1 MKNKLLAVLTVS
13 AMALAGCG
21 SSGEAEADPTKQAES
36 QDAEFLRVLDDIDEA
51 GTVYQRDKIP
61 ESTREE
67 IEEVLTHVGRETCAT
82 LEKVPE
88 GERTQARLEKDLTEL
103 GKQNGYDA
111 QQIATIFGA
120 ANPTYCDNIADKFK

>member
-1 MKNKLLAVLTVS
+1 MKKSATIASALAVTL
-13 AMALAGCG
+13 ALAGCG
-21 SSGEAEADPTKQAES
+21 SDSPDSPKAEPTES
-36 QDAEFLRVLDDIDEA
+36 QDANFLRVLDDIDEA
-51 GTVYQRDKIP
+51 GTVYERDKIP